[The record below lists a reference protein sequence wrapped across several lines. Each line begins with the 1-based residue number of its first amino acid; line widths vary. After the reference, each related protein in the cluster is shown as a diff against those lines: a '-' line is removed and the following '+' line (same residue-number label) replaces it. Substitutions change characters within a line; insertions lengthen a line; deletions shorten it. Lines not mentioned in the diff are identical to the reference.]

1 MTACGPSPPRPGG
14 WSGVRLLRDSGRTR
28 LRWSQSRY
36 ASCWV
41 FSAVRCTDL
50 RGTRCTQVLERAA
63 SVEPLATVEGDRREG
78 AVDHRALPA
87 GDVRRPCCAAADTL
101 PHYNLLIMFNASIV
115 TQRAA
120 KLSPTM
126 RAAFASLM
134 LSPSPVDRTVTVLMP
149 IRAASHAHVHGKACE
164 TPAINLYVTVVT
176 VHLPPAAPLT
186 CANDPQCRRG
196 AACDTPASGCA
207 RRRRHCSCSLTPR
220 QGEKRGGECP
230 DRTAER

>member
-1 MTACGPSPPRPGG
+1 MAHRRPVRVVG
-14 WSGVRLLRDSGRTR
+14 SGVRLLRDSGRTR

-41 FSAVRCTDL
+41 FSAIRCTDL

-63 SVEPLATVEGDRREG
+63 SVEPLAAVEGDRREG
-78 AVDHRALPA
+78 VEDHRALPA

-101 PHYNLLIMFNASIV
+101 SHYNLLIMFNASIV

-149 IRAASHAHVHGKACE
+149 IRAASQAHVHGKACE

-186 CANDPQCRRG
+186 CANDPQCHRWGGLRYTSLG
-196 AACDTPASGCA
+196 LRAPTASLLMLADATP
-207 RRRRHCSCSLTPR
+207 
-220 QGEKRGGECP
+220 GGEARGRMSRP
-230 DRTAER
+230 HG